1 VESQCLR
8 LNLLHRIPS
17 ARYRCP
23 SAVCCQ
29 SFGLHCRLQFLRRT
43 IDEYDKLS
51 SVPLQACRVF
61 IQDLNIQDLNPT
73 QHSLEVTAETL
84 HEAVAQALT
93 ILRVQDWV
101 GEIGKGL
108 TTATVTVRHPEVTHT
123 VKIQD
128 FENRLNRGCK
138 SLAET
143 AL

>member
-1 VESQCLR
+1 
-8 LNLLHRIPS
+8 
-17 ARYRCP
+17 
-23 SAVCCQ
+23 
-29 SFGLHCRLQFLRRT
+29 
-43 IDEYDKLS
+43 
-51 SVPLQACRVF
+51 VPLQACRVF

-93 ILRVQDWV
+93 RLRVQDWV